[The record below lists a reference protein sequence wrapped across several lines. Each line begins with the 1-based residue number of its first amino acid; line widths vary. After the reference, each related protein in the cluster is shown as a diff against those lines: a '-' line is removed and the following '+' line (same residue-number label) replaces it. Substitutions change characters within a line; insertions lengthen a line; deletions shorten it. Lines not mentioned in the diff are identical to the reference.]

1 MSLLYEELTDK
12 ILGACLE
19 VYNQLGCG
27 FLEAVYSDALE
38 VEFELMNIPYK
49 REKDYCITYKGKRFS
64 KYYKVDF
71 LCFDKI
77 IIEIKAVESILP
89 IHKQQVFNYLRLSDL
104 KLGFVINFGSTSLQW
119 QRVPNLYTKTVN
131 PSNP

>member
-1 MSLLYEELTDK
+1 M
-12 ILGACLE
+12 
-19 VYNQLGCG
+19 
-27 FLEAVYSDALE
+27 EAVYSDALE
-38 VEFELMNIPYK
+38 FEFELMNIPYK
-49 REKDYCITYKGKRFS
+49 REKDYYITYKGKRFS

-104 KLGFVINFGSTSLQW
+104 KLGFVINVGSTSLQW
-119 QRVPNLYTKTVN
+119 QRVPNLYTKSVN
-131 PSNP
+131 PSNPY

>member
-1 MSLLYEELTDK
+1 MSLLYEELSAK
-12 ILGACLE
+12 ILGASLE

-38 VEFELMNIPYK
+38 FEFELRSVSYQ
-49 REKDYCITYKGKRFS
+49 REKDFFVTYKGKRFN

-77 IIEIKAVESILP
+77 ILEVKAVESILP
-89 IHKQQVFNYLRLSDL
+89 IHKQQVFNYLRLADL
-104 KLGFVINFGSTSLQW
+104 KLGFVINFGSTSLLW
-119 QRVPNLYTKTVN
+119 ERIPNLYHN
-131 PSNP
+131 P

>member
-38 VEFELMNIPYK
+38 FEFELMNIPYK
-49 REKDYCITYKGKRFS
+49 REKIITS
-64 KYYKVDF
+64 
-71 LCFDKI
+71 L
-77 IIEIKAVESILP
+77 IKE
-89 IHKQQVFNYLRLSDL
+89 R
-104 KLGFVINFGSTSLQW
+104 GSTSITRLIFSVLI
-119 QRVPNLYTKTVN
+119 R
-131 PSNP
+131 